1 MYISMSVTMILM
13 ASMCLLLE
21 ALCPSVC
28 SVCLLFYFMKTK
40 LDKKKDLTFYL
51 VCIFLQTR

>member
-1 MYISMSVTMILM
+1 MSVTMILM

-28 SVCLLFYFMKTK
+28 SVCPLLFYENKT
-40 LDKKKDLTFYL
+40 
-51 VCIFLQTR
+51 

>member
-1 MYISMSVTMILM
+1 MSVTMILM

-28 SVCLLFYFMKTK
+28 SVCLFFYFMKTK
-40 LDKKKDLTFYL
+40 LDKKEDLTFYL

>member
-1 MYISMSVTMILM
+1 MSVTMILM

-40 LDKKKDLTFYL
+40 LDKKEDLTL
-51 VCIFLQTR
+51 SGLHFLANQIES